1 MTSSPDYSSELRYK
15 IDDIPPTGETI
26 TLGFQHYLTMF
37 GSTVAAPL
45 IMAGQIGHAAKS
57 TELSCMIGTTFVGK
71 LVGEAEVGAG
81 GDDAVR
87 GVVPA
92 VTGRAW
98 ITQHCTVVLDPTD
111 PFPVGYTVG
120 DIW

>member
-1 MTSSPDYSSELRYK
+1 MAALHARGEMAVGDELVHEG
-15 IDDIPPTGETI
+15 I
-26 TLGFQHYLTMF
+26 L
-37 GSTVAAPL
+37 
-45 IMAGQIGHAAKS
+45 
-57 TELSCMIGTTFVGK
+57 GTTFVGK

-87 GVVPA
+87 GVVPT
-92 VTGRAW
+92 VTGSAW
-98 ITQHCTVVLDPTD
+98 VTQHCTVVLDPTD